1 MRAIEFLKQ
10 QLKES
15 TLITDVPNDNWL
27 QSKIDYAKEKGRNSF
42 GVPYMG
48 STTAYVKPDIRLPVS
63 LLKRLPGMRGEQSN
77 VRQKDLEAIMKIMKD
92 TGKLPLTNSGK
103 EYAPFVLVAHNG
115 EAWVSE
121 GNHRIMAAAKLGWD
135 TLPVE
140 LKYFDGGERIESGP
154 LYPSKIGLSEPEPG
168 SRVVVNLDEEDVDEA
183 ESGTPEAREIVATLK
198 KAGYKQLGSGA
209 DATVWMK
216 DAGQV
221 LKIVM
226 PESQDIT
233 QAAFTF
239 KKFYEFCMKHQD
251 LACVPKFIPI
261 QGQAYAEFTLGNKQY
276 MQISMEQLKK
286 IPRNSFDEGI
296 VWFFSDFV
304 AQNSP
309 WNKVDEVLGYPST
322 WYDFNS
328 RFANRY
334 TDKWQNLSMI
344 KGNEQKYAEYQL
356 LYTVM
361 QLLYTTGKINKM
373 FWDLHTENAMLR
385 DDGTIVIIDPW
396 FERYSGTIR

>member
-1 MRAIEFLKQ
+1 MRAIEFINEASLDPSGWG
-10 QLKES
+10 S
-15 TLITDVPNDNWL
+15 TPYGTD
-27 QSKIDYAKEKGRNSF
+27 IDYFGLRVQMKPSTFLRLALPLGSAESNPEVEKHMKAGGKIAYPMLDIEIPDSWKDGDYSKPAKVVDHEGRNRMTQWIKLK
-42 GVPYMG
+42 GDDPIQVN
-48 STTAYVKPDIRLPVS
+48 IRPRGGLRRRDLNDDYIEALSKGLVS
-63 LLKRLPGMRGEQSN
+63 Q
-77 VRQKDLEAIMKIMKD
+77 
-92 TGKLPLTNSGK
+92 
-103 EYAPFVLVAHNG
+103 H
-115 EAWVSE
+115 
-121 GNHRIMAAAKLGWD
+121 GNFI
-135 TLPVE
+135 
-140 LKYFDGGERIESGP
+140 SGP
-154 LYPSKIGLSEPEPG
+154 LFPTDSALE
-168 SRVVVNLDEEDVDEA
+168 EA
-183 ESGTPEAREIVATLK
+183 ETGTPESREIVQTLK
-198 KAGYKQLGSGA
+198 NAGYNQIGSGA

-239 KKFYEFCMKHQD
+239 KKFYEFCMQHQD
-251 LACVPKFIPI
+251 LECLPKFIPI

-296 VWFFSDFV
+296 VWFFSDF
-304 AQNSP
+304 ASNNAP
-309 WNKVDEVLGYPST
+309 WKEVNEELGYPKT
-322 WYDFNS
+322 WYNYNS

-334 TDKWQNLSMI
+334 ADKWQNLSMI

-373 FWDLHTENAMLR
+373 YWDLHTENAMLR

>member
-27 QSKIDYAKEKGRNSF
+27 QSKIDYAKEKGRNNF

-48 STTAYVKPDIRLPVS
+48 STTAYVKPDVRLPVS

-92 TGKLPLTNSGK
+92 TGKLPLTDSGK

-121 GNHRIMAAAKLGWD
+121 GNHRIMAASKLGWD

-140 LKYFDGGERIESGP
+140 LKYFDGGERIESGL
-154 LYPSKIGLSEPEPG
+154 LYPGKIGLSEPEPG

-221 LKIVM
+221 VKIVM

-239 KKFYEFCMKHQD
+239 KKFYEFCMQHQD
-251 LACVPKFIPI
+251 LACLPKFIPI
-261 QGQAYAEFTLGNKQY
+261 QGQAHTEFILGNKQY

-286 IPRNSFDEGI
+286 IPRNSLSEGI
-296 VWFFSDFV
+296 VWFFSDYV
-304 AQNSP
+304 SNGVPWEKASSELSSP
-309 WNKVDEVLGYPST
+309 KI
-322 WYDFNS
+322 WYEFNG
-328 RFANRY
+328 RYANQLAE
-334 TDKWQNLSMI
+334 KWINLSQLP
-344 KGNEQKYAEYQL
+344 KNKTKYAEIRL
-356 LYTVM
+356 LYLVM
-361 QLLYTTGKINKM
+361 ELLYRTGKINKM
-373 FWDLHTENAMLR
+373 YWDLHTENAMMR
-385 DDGTIVIIDPW
+385 NDGTIVIIDPW